1 MLREAPRAAGCVRPG
16 VRRGRTA
23 WAVCARHVRAVCAA
37 ACIKSGTVLPVADAE
52 VAGYGHLQGSATWFY
67 GVNTHMNGV
76 NTHMNTNE
84 APLVPYRRTRASRGQ
99 PTASQQRSSYV

>member
-1 MLREAPRAAGCVRPG
+1 MLREAPHAAGCVRPG

-23 WAVCARHVRAVCAA
+23 WAVCARHVRAVWAA

-67 GVNTHMNGV
+67 GVNTHMN
-76 NTHMNTNE
+76 TNE